1 MMLWIKELLA
11 EFSPRALKATIT
23 VIALVAFGTYVF
35 SSGLGN
41 EKKVTIAKPQGGL
54 EQSTDIKAQR
64 IFVHVAG
71 SVKSPGIY
79 QLDSGSRVYDA
90 VLAAG
95 GFTAKANQASVNMAR
110 ALNDGEQLLVSSSSP
125 GSQSFESAQA
135 SSLISLNQAS
145 ASQLEELPGVGP
157 ALAGRMIDWR
167 TANGGFKSKEDLL
180 NVAGIGDKLFASVK
194 DLVTL

>member
-1 MMLWIKELLA
+1 MFVWIKELLA

-23 VIALVAFGTYVF
+23 VLAVVAFGTYVF
-35 SSGLGN
+35 SSGIGKDN
-41 EKKVTIAKPQGGL
+41 TVTISKGA
-54 EQSTDIKAQR
+54 ETTDEPKEISSPK
-64 IFVHVAG
+64 IYVHVAG

-79 QLDSGSRVYDA
+79 QLDSGTRVYDA

-95 GFTAKANQASVNMAR
+95 GFTSKANQASVNMAR
-110 ALNDGEQLLVSSSSP
+110 ALNDGEQLLISSQN
-125 GSQSFESAQA
+125 GAQSFENSMV

-167 TANGGFKSKEDLL
+167 TANGGFKAKEDLL